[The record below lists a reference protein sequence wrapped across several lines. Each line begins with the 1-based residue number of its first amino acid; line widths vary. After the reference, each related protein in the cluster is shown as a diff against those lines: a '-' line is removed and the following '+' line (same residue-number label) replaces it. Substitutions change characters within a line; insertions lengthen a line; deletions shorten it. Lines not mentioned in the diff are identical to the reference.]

1 LNQEQISVTIRHLE
15 HAMVDVETA
24 IEDARD
30 NGDWLTHREFAGVLG
45 NINAATSTLFVRLA
59 LMRHA

>member
-1 LNQEQISVTIRHLE
+1 
-15 HAMVDVETA
+15 MVDVETA